1 MASYIVFNIQLL
13 PANSKKIRE
22 VGIAGYKKLFEGL
35 NASTIQA
42 FKKKN
47 INAISFPL
55 VNDTFFAP
63 SSNIVDDDHAY
74 GQFLKY
80 DRSDS
85 VDDLYS
91 NKKLFQASP
100 GTFPVANRFSFDYV
114 FDYKTHR
121 LAVAELSG
129 RLPKPWICNDA
140 FLFFLAP
147 VAASLFPDY
156 VLTVNIVSDPTEL
169 QSVLSSAEGFKSVS
183 ATLTFPNGHRLGRQ
197 LQELKDNNVHH
208 LKVDASTESKDSV
221 MPNLPGFLKEIVEA
235 STDYGKTSIT
245 YIKKEGGRL
254 FRYITSKYPVK
265 IQLRVKKGEQPA
277 EMRRRVVQAVR
288 SLRETD
294 AEEHDNV

>member
-1 MASYIVFNIQLL
+1 M

-35 NASTIQA
+35 NHSTIQA

-47 INAISFPL
+47 INVISFPL
-55 VNDTFFAP
+55 ANDTFFAP
-63 SSNIVDDDHAY
+63 ASNIVTDDHAY

-114 FDYKTHR
+114 FDYETHR

-140 FLFFLAP
+140 ILSFLDP
-147 VAASLFPDY
+147 VAASMFPDY
-156 VLTVNIVSDPTEL
+156 VLTVNVVSDPTEL
-169 QSVLSSAEGFKSVS
+169 QSVLSSAEGFKSVN
-183 ATLTFPNGHRLGRQ
+183 ATLTFPNGHRLGRH

-208 LKVDASTESKDSV
+208 LKVEASTGSKDSV
-221 MPNLPGFLKEIVEA
+221 MPNLPEFLKEMVEA
-235 STDYGKTSIT
+235 STDYGKTSIA
-245 YIKKEGGRL
+245 YIKEEGGRL
-254 FRYITSKYPVK
+254 FRYVTSKCPLK
-265 IQLRVKKGEQPA
+265 IQLRTKKGEQPA
-277 EMRRRVVQAVR
+277 EMRRRVMQAVR
-288 SLRETD
+288 SLRDPD
-294 AEEHDNV
+294 AKEHDNV